1 MDGRGQEAM
10 PAADRNA
17 AGRVGRA
24 RVDGRD
30 EARAMDPLLIQI
42 ADLPGSERS
51 RRFEGHAVGDA
62 GISFFVT
69 DAPAGHGPSL
79 HTHPYA
85 EVFAVEEGHVA
96 FTVGDATIEAEAGQ
110 VVVVPAG
117 IPHKFVNLGPGR
129 SRHLDI
135 HASCTMQSE
144 WLEE

>member
-1 MDGRGQEAM
+1 
-10 PAADRNA
+10 
-17 AGRVGRA
+17 
-24 RVDGRD
+24 
-30 EARAMDPLLIQI
+30 MDPLLIQI